1 MRKERRI
8 KLSKMKFNYQ
18 KNKASIYTLIIVVI
32 IISLISLALAGISS
46 NAQEA
51 IAAVASHNS
60 NNNVGSIDDIL
71 EKGNVAEIFDFG
83 TGIFAAIL
91 FALSIIAYKNLKT
104 KRILYVSFAFA
115 IFAVRAIVSRLNL
128 FIPEIESSSLETLL
142 AIMGFA
148 ALALFFIAIV
158 RREKVKTKTI
168 HP

>member
-104 KRILYVSFAFA
+104 KI
-115 IFAVRAIVSRLNL
+115 
-128 FIPEIESSSLETLL
+128 
-142 AIMGFA
+142 
-148 ALALFFIAIV
+148 
-158 RREKVKTKTI
+158 
-168 HP
+168 

>member
-8 KLSKMKFNYQ
+8 RLSKMKFNYHR
-18 KNKASIYTLIIVVI
+18 NNVSIYTLILI
-32 IISLISLALAGISS
+32 IIIINLITLALAGIPS
-46 NAQEA
+46 NTQGA
-51 IAAVASHNS
+51 IAVVASHNS

-115 IFAVRAIVSRLNL
+115 IFAVHAIVSRLSL

-148 ALALFFIAIV
+148 ALALFFVAIV